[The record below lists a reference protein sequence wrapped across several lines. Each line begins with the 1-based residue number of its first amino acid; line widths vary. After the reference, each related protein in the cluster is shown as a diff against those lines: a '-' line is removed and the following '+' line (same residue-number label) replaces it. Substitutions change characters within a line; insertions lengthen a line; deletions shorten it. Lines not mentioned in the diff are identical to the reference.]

1 MEDEDGSPSKRPKHD
16 FFPILNNNAGP
27 QESELEKFLN
37 EPVGETNTILKY
49 PIVQK
54 LFLRYNCALPASA
67 AVERLIFHSLKILCQ
82 H

>member
-1 MEDEDGSPSKRPKHD
+1 MSCHCPVDSEDGSPSKRPKHD

-49 PIVQK
+49 PIIK
-54 LFLRYNCALPASA
+54 KNFSDTIARFRLWPLLNGFLAKR
-67 AVERLIFHSLKILCQ
+67 V
-82 H
+82 